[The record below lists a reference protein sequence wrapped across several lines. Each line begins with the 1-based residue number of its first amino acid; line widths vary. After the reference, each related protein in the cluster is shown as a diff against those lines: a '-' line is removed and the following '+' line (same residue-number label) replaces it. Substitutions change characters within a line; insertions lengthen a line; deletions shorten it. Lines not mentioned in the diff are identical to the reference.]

1 MSPRRTSEQ
10 RLSRLLVMLP
20 WLMERES
27 VSLAEVAEHFGLSE
41 AEVTEDLELA
51 SLCGLPPYA
60 DELIDLFIDDGVV
73 YMGVPRVFTRP
84 LQLTSVEAFELLVAV
99 RAALR
104 LPGVDRDGALV
115 RGLNKLAAALGEPE
129 ISGDDVTIEIEQ
141 PSAVDDLLEA
151 VRRVEIV
158 EMEYWSPSNDET
170 AMRRVVPRQVFT
182 DRGRWYV
189 TGIDAGIET
198 GPGTSRDAVRTFRI
212 DRIVSLERTGE
223 FVDPPDDELPTPGEW
238 FADTA
243 LTRARLRL
251 PASLLWMVEKYPV
264 DEIDHLDGGG
274 VVEVVLAVTSEHWLA
289 RLMVRLGPAAEVIEP
304 ERWRDL
310 RRSAVEAILQR
321 YGSG

>member
-1 MSPRRTSEQ
+1 MSRRRTSEQ

-27 VSLAEVAEHFGLSE
+27 VPLAEVAERFGLSE

-73 YMGVPRVFTRP
+73 FMGVPRVFTRP

-115 RGLNKLAAALGEPE
+115 RGLNKLAAALGEPGIIDE
-129 ISGDDVTIEIEQ
+129 DVTIEIEQ
-141 PSAVDDLLEA
+141 PPAVDDLLEA
-151 VRRVEIV
+151 VRRVEV
-158 EMEYWSPSNDET
+158 VGMEYWSPSNDET
-170 AMRRVVPRQVFT
+170 ALRRVVPRQVFT

-189 TGIDAGIET
+189 TGIDT
-198 GPGTSRDAVRTFRI
+198 GLGASIDAIRTFRI
-212 DRIVSLERTGE
+212 DRIISLERTGE
-223 FVDPPDDELPTPGEW
+223 FVDPPDEELPAPGEW
-238 FADTA
+238 FGDPA

-264 DEIDHLDGGG
+264 DEIDHLDGGD

-289 RLMVRLGPAAEVIEP
+289 RLMVRLGPSAEVIEP
-304 ERWRDL
+304 ERWCDL
-310 RRSAVEAILQR
+310 RRSAAEVILQR
-321 YGSG
+321 YDSG